1 MEYFSPYLL
10 SHINMRPDKYIR
22 DMIKDS
28 KGHIWSGGYYN
39 LKCFDLATNSVRLYP
54 GVSSIT
60 AIAEKDSHN
69 MWIGTAMGLYLLNR
83 DSGKYEYIKLE
94 AGSTYINT
102 LYQADNGLL
111 YVGTNGAGVFIYDA
125 QNKKFEHYIAKNSAL
140 VSNSIFT
147 ILPEVDGRIMMS
159 TENGVT
165 SFHTKE
171 KIFHN
176 WTKGEGLLPA
186 YFNASSGVLRNL
198 SSTYKCNFLGAD
210 NKQ

>member
-125 QNKKFEHYIAKNSAL
+125 QNKKFGYKLRPVDDYWNMTFHPCAQMNFVAYGNKTNVDRQTSCYSTRTYTRYL
-140 VSNSIFT
+140 VN
-147 ILPEVDGRIMMS
+147 
-159 TENGVT
+159 
-165 SFHTKE
+165 
-171 KIFHN
+171 
-176 WTKGEGLLPA
+176 
-186 YFNASSGVLRNL
+186 
-198 SSTYKCNFLGAD
+198 
-210 NKQ
+210 